1 MTARARFTQSDIKR
15 AMAGAIAAG
24 VTAPKIEIDP
34 TGKII
39 IIADPKN
46 RKAKDE
52 EWADLD

>member
-1 MTARARFTQSDIKR
+1 MTARARFTQADIRR

-24 VTAPKIEIDP
+24 VVAPKIEIDP

-39 IIADPKN
+39 IIADPKI
-46 RKAKDE
+46 RKAKDD

>member
-1 MTARARFTQSDIKR
+1 MTARARFTQADIRR

-24 VTAPKIEIDP
+24 ISTPKIEIDP

-39 IIADPKN
+39 IIADPKT